1 MRRLLLAGATAL
13 AIGAGAFEFYVKPT
27 VLEQAPA
34 LVDEALA
41 TTVNGTVRYDK
52 LDIDWAGNAHVKNAT
67 VTDAKGL
74 TVARVPDIEVSWNLW
89 RALEY
94 AMGKRAALGV
104 LDGITIEQPE
114 VWLREEPDRSW
125 NIAHLIRPQETQ
137 TEFSLR
143 AKIMI
148 NRGLAH
154 LEFLHDPTIDLTDVT
169 CGMDLNDYPTVT
181 GRAKFLYNNEPVTL
195 TGNYTAADDFNAHV
209 TAKRLPITLA
219 NYVLRDA
226 APEIALQAGEIHN
239 TDLNVSADAT
249 GLRYDGTAELRD
261 GALQYDRYKVTGAK
275 ADVRL
280 ATRRLSV
287 ADMQAQV
294 NLMMIRRWIC
304 IWRRRARKWR
314 RLPMCLFMGRSRP
327 ICTWEARWRHRW
339 RKASRCCNGGAMARR
354 RWKMFSPSLSIAE
367 RS

>member
-1 MRRLLLAGATAL
+1 MRRWLLTGATVL

-52 LDIDWAGNAHVKNAT
+52 LDIDWAWNAHVKNAT

-181 GRAKFLYNNEPVTL
+181 GRAKFLYNNEPVT
-195 TGNYTAADDFNAHV
+195 
-209 TAKRLPITLA
+209 
-219 NYVLRDA
+219 
-226 APEIALQAGEIHN
+226 
-239 TDLNVSADAT
+239 
-249 GLRYDGTAELRD
+249 
-261 GALQYDRYKVTGAK
+261 
-275 ADVRL
+275 
-280 ATRRLSV
+280 
-287 ADMQAQV
+287 
-294 NLMMIRRWIC
+294 
-304 IWRRRARKWR
+304 
-314 RLPMCLFMGRSRP
+314 
-327 ICTWEARWRHRW
+327 
-339 RKASRCCNGGAMARR
+339 
-354 RWKMFSPSLSIAE
+354 
-367 RS
+367 